1 MIVIDEK
8 DIEKT
13 ENKFG
18 ITFDESRKEAIK
30 NIETADIIAC
40 AGSGKTTMMCA
51 KIDILTK
58 KQPFNNNKGIAVLS
72 LTNVAIEQIRSCLL
86 YTSRCV

>member
-1 MIVIDEK
+1 MLLNLLEKKMIVIDEK

-30 NIETADIIAC
+30 NI
-40 AGSGKTTMMCA
+40 
-51 KIDILTK
+51 
-58 KQPFNNNKGIAVLS
+58 
-72 LTNVAIEQIRSCLL
+72 
-86 YTSRCV
+86 